1 MVPTAKNSHMVAI
14 ANRNAFTLLYQV
26 RPGIMDKSF
35 GIHVAKMANF
45 PNEVVE
51 MAQQIYDE
59 NEDHYASEKT
69 NDDNMVIQLFL
80 ESVNRLIAKNEINDD
95 ELKTIAIGIAKKVKE
110 SNSSYFKSVFPAIF
124 A

>member
-45 PNEVVE
+45 PSEVVE

-59 NEDHYASEKT
+59 NEDHYGSEKT
-69 NDDNMVIQLFL
+69 KDDNLVIQLF
-80 ESVNRLIAKNEINDD
+80 SDSINRLIAQDDINDE
-95 ELKTIAIGIAKKVKE
+95 ELKTIVLGIAKKVNE
-110 SNSSYFKSVFPAIF
+110 SNSGYFKRAFPSIF